1 MGWRGAPPPFYPSA
15 EHTALDRKHLSE
27 VLPKLFLT
35 NFKGAEDPLE
45 LKRVA
50 ATHVAAVGDEFME
63 DEASGLTVWKKGGHN
78 KASNTAPDALLFSRL
93 VVSSLTLFF
102 CALL

>member
-15 EHTALDRKHLSE
+15 EHTALDRKCLSE
-27 VLPKLFLT
+27 VLPNLYLT
-35 NFKGAEDPLE
+35 NFKGAEDPDE

-63 DEASGLTVWKKGGHN
+63 DEANGLTVWKKG
-78 KASNTAPDALLFSRL
+78 ATTATSLVLSSTHLLTPCL
-93 VVSSLTLFF
+93 CVNLPV
-102 CALL
+102 